1 MTLDDIL
8 LEPDEPAPVT
18 VERATAASPWFLTCD
33 HGGTRIPRRLGDL
46 GVSAADR
53 LRHVGWDIGA
63 LDLAR
68 ALAERLDA
76 VLVHQPYSRLVVD
89 CNRPWASAQ
98 LVPERS
104 ENVVVPGNR
113 DLDEAARRARY
124 EAIHRPYHDTIARL
138 LDQRRAAARATLFV
152 AVHTFT
158 PVYHGESRPWHV
170 AVLYGA
176 DTRLAHGLL
185 GALTAEAGLVV
196 GDNQPYR
203 IDEEDYGIPVHGLE
217 RGLDNVLV
225 EVRQDQVAD
234 VAGVANWA
242 DRLARCLEFAWRLRE
257 SAGGQK

>member
-124 EAIHRPYHDTIARL
+124 EADRGNGNRRPASRR
-138 LDQRRAAARATLFV
+138 RRAP
-152 AVHTFT
+152 T
-158 PVYHGESRPWHV
+158 PSRPTPAASAKSPPGSGRMRTPSR
-170 AVLYGA
+170 AV
-176 DTRLAHGLL
+176 
-185 GALTAEAGLVV
+185 V
-196 GDNQPYR
+196 
-203 IDEEDYGIPVHGLE
+203 
-217 RGLDNVLV
+217 
-225 EVRQDQVAD
+225 
-234 VAGVANWA
+234 
-242 DRLARCLEFAWRLRE
+242 FAT
-257 SAGGQK
+257 